1 MSDVLEDL
9 SRRAAQTQVW
19 VDPTRSKPPPW
30 FVGNGRG
37 LMVAVLLVIAALVLA
52 RVVSTI
58 WLVEAAWTWSHERLG
73 RQDAVKPPAPHGPIA
88 IDLQSWVTQADY
100 PVKDEYA
107 HREGTTIVELGVDPS
122 GRLTNCWIE
131 GTSGSGYLDHAACDA
146 IEARAR
152 FLPARDDKGD
162 AVAALV
168 RKRIVWK
175 APPQPVLE
183 IEPYDGLRIFD
194 RASGNGA
201 GACRQFYNGV
211 EAPRP
216 DCTVPPELLKH
227 VARATGATTFRM
239 AGRSRTQIAD
249 TAPTA
254 LPPLP
259 APNRPVFALTVRA
272 TIEPDGR
279 LVQCTGTL
287 HEAGKERRAPTPCDT
302 GRRMASQRDSDGRP
316 VQRYLLWED
325 RVSAVPR

>member
-58 WLVEAAWTWSHERLG
+58 WLVEAAWTWSHERFG
-73 RQDAVKPPAPHGPIA
+73 RQDAVRPPAPHGPIA

-100 PVKDEYA
+100 PVEDEYA
-107 HREGTTIVELGVDPS
+107 RREGTTIVELGVDPS

-162 AVAALV
+162 AVAALEEPVQMEDERPTIGRHRLGV
-168 RKRIVWK
+168 R
-175 APPQPVLE
+175 
-183 IEPYDGLRIFD
+183 
-194 RASGNGA
+194 
-201 GACRQFYNGV
+201 
-211 EAPRP
+211 
-216 DCTVPPELLKH
+216 
-227 VARATGATTFRM
+227 
-239 AGRSRTQIAD
+239 GR
-249 TAPTA
+249 
-254 LPPLP
+254 
-259 APNRPVFALTVRA
+259 
-272 TIEPDGR
+272 
-279 LVQCTGTL
+279 L
-287 HEAGKERRAPTPCDT
+287 HEAA
-302 GRRMASQRDSDGRP
+302 QRS
-316 VQRYLLWED
+316 VVLED
-325 RVSAVPR
+325 AGNEDALGHAKCGLE